1 MNKKKTCAF
10 TGHRE
15 VEKDFDLSYLKECV
29 QGIIDKGYDS
39 FLCGM
44 AWGFDLLAARTVL
57 ELKENNPQIKLIA
70 CVPCPG
76 QEKSFPLSE
85 KQKYGEILALC
96 DEVRVLSDRYYKGC
110 MYARDRYM
118 VDNSDIL
125 FAYDRKHEGGTYYTI
140 TYAVESNKKIFVI

>member
-15 VEKDFDLSYLKECV
+15 LENDIDLPYLKECV
-29 QGIIDKGYDS
+29 QGIIDRGYET

-44 AWGFDLLAARTVL
+44 AWGFDLLAAQAVL
-57 ELKENNPQIKLIA
+57 ELKEDNPQIKLIA

-76 QEKSFPLSE
+76 QEKNFPEEE
-85 KQKYGEILALC
+85 KIKYKEIIEKC
-96 DEVRVLSDRYYKGC
+96 DEVRVISKNFYKGC

-118 VDNSDIL
+118 VDNSAL
-125 FAYDRKHEGGTYYTI
+125 LLAYDRRHEGGTYYTV
-140 TYAVESNKKIFVI
+140 TYAVQNLSL